1 MSKKIIALFLACS
14 LIFATGC
21 GKKTTNNDKKKD
33 DNKENT
39 TVNTPIANTNDA
51 IVGEQVI
58 DGLKITNVT
67 LVLEGDITMYTADVV
82 NVTDS
87 NIDAKS
93 FNITFKD
100 KDDNEMV
107 TLLGL
112 VGLTLAPNESVQIT
126 SSVSM
131 NLLDAKSIE
140 YVRNY

>member
-33 DNKENT
+33 DNKGNT